1 MRSKKKPFLYKLLGE
16 IMGYFDGLASG
27 IIKKDKNNNSVY
39 YPWGILGK
47 GYVLENEEKEQEI
60 KKMVILFYQLFF
72 AIFILF
78 ALLFKM
84 LPIFIVGTLGLLI
97 WFLVKSHQLTK
108 NCPKSDEK
116 LTLKEGYSNSAK
128 AHNIWMLYVLLAV
141 SIVFTLLGLFLLLS
155 GKSILPSLFLT
166 VLFGASGVAIGYM
179 IRVKKQGN

>member
-1 MRSKKKPFLYKLLGE
+1 
-16 IMGYFDGLASG
+16 MGYFDGLASG

-72 AIFILF
+72 AVFIIFFLVI
-78 ALLFKM
+78 KNI
-84 LPIFIVGTLGLLI
+84 PIFCLFLISLLV
-97 WFLVKSHQLTK
+97 WFLFQSHQLTK

-128 AHNIWMLYVLLAV
+128 AHNIWILYFLLV
-141 SIVFTLLGLFLLLS
+141 IGLLFTLLGLLMLIS
-155 GKSILPSLFLT
+155 GRAVLPSLFMT
-166 VLFGASGVAIGYM
+166 ILFGASSTAIAYM
-179 IRVKKQGN
+179 IRLKKRNEKN